1 MLRPKVL
8 RRVLHGA
15 RWPGIKNELD
25 INDKTLN
32 DVLKALSDAFI
43 VEKRDGFY
51 VIDDP
56 VTWGGSEEYAD

>member
-1 MLRPKVL
+1 M
-8 RRVLHGA
+8 HGA

>member
-15 RWPGIKNELD
+15 RWPDIKNELD

-56 VTWGGSEEYAD
+56 VTWGL